1 MYKIN
6 LQYTILKDFLP
17 ALKIYLLSL
26 PLENT
31 PTMIQSMT
39 GFGKSTL
46 QLENKKITLEI
57 KSLNSKAID
66 LNVRIP
72 QAYREKELLLRKVIS
87 DRLERGKI
95 DFTLTV
101 ENTSQSSATLIN
113 TAVVR
118 GYMEQLQT
126 ITPEA
131 SSVDLLGIA
140 MRLPEAISTPL
151 EEVNEEEFALI
162 EKQLLIALEHLQDFR
177 SKDFS
182 LRISNIQD
190 LLQQVEVLDEE
201 RFQSIR
207 SRMERAIDE
216 IRERVDENRFEQE
229 LIFYLEK
236 LDITEEKVRLAN
248 HLNYF
253 LATLEETQSNGRKLG
268 FIAQEMGREINTL
281 GSKANHAAMQQIV
294 VLMKNELEKIKEQ
307 VLNIL

>member
-1 MYKIN
+1 
-6 LQYTILKDFLP
+6 
-17 ALKIYLLSL
+17 
-26 PLENT
+26 
-31 PTMIQSMT
+31 MT

-140 MRLPEAISTPL
+140 MRLPE
-151 EEVNEEEFALI
+151 EFALI

-177 SKDFS
+177 SKEGAILKKDFS

-201 RFQSIR
+201 RFQAIR